1 VSNFDDLIENL
12 HNEPGIVLFLWQL
25 YSLVLVTV
33 VIYFCYKSDAML
45 LIEGEFVDK
54 DQIILLI
61 LHSVNLVDV
70 IPHSWSSPR
79 CYCLRVI
86 GSKIVEN
93 SSYEEVSLLK

>member
-1 VSNFDDLIENL
+1 VSNFDDLIEHL
-12 HNEPGIVLFLWQL
+12 HNEPSIVLILWQL
-25 YSLVLVTV
+25 YSLVL
-33 VIYFCYKSDAML
+33 IISPKILCYKSDAML
-45 LIEGEFVDK
+45 LIEGEFVGK

-93 SSYEEVSLLK
+93 SSYKEVSLLK